1 MKMPLAIYAFWRK
14 SCFNQIGKITKYTEL
29 FGIVLGNA
37 AIHDLTKSGKM
48 KLRIDIERF
57 NGGNG
62 HAEYSTFIVGN
73 SHTKYQLNVNGYNG
87 STAISRFQYI
97 L

>member
-1 MKMPLAIYAFWRK
+1 MIV
-14 SCFNQIGKITKYTEL
+14 L
-29 FGIVLGNA
+29 FLGNA

-48 KLRIDIERF
+48 KLRIDVERF